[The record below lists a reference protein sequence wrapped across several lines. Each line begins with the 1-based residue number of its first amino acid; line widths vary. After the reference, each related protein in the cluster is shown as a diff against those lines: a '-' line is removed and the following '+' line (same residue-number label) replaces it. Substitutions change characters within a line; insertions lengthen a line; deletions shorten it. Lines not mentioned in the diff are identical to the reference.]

1 MGWIKSV
8 DYSRLKKNTI
18 SYYIKK
24 YGLNQKCFIYETSE
38 NVFENVKLY
47 EGKLAFVPLK
57 LRSYTVYFP
66 DILKVIFC
74 LDMKEMEVMIKC
86 RLVIF

>member
-1 MGWIKSV
+1 MVLRKSV
-8 DYSRLKKNTI
+8 DYSRLKKVTI

-38 NVFENVKLY
+38 NDFETVKLY

-57 LRSYTVYFP
+57 LRSGTVRHTGFSEGYLLFRYE
-66 DILKVIFC
+66 KVGRIN
-74 LDMKEMEVMIKC
+74 DV
-86 RLVIF
+86 

>member
-1 MGWIKSV
+1 MILRKSV

-24 YGLNQKCFIYETSE
+24 YGLNRKCFIYETSE
-38 NVFENVKLY
+38 NVFKNVKLY

-57 LRSYTVYFP
+57 LRSGIV
-66 DILKVIFC
+66 C
-74 LDMKEMEVMIKC
+74 LTGYSEGYLLFRYERDGGND
-86 RLVIF
+86 

>member
-1 MGWIKSV
+1 MVLRKSV
-8 DYSRLKKNTI
+8 DYSRLKKLNI

-38 NVFENVKLY
+38 NVFKTVKLY

-57 LRSYTVYFP
+57 LRSGTV
-66 DILKVIFC
+66 C
-74 LDMKEMEVMIKC
+74 LTGYSKGYLLFRYEREEKENEN
-86 RLVIF
+86 